1 MYNLEIAPGVN
12 VSINSQEY
20 SLVQYLKKYKTLSS
34 ESLTSEVISVINILM
49 SKGIIL
55 RSKKGE
61 NVYYKLRSNFTVR

>member
-1 MYNLEIAPGVN
+1 MYKLEIAPGVK

-20 SLVQYLKKYKTLSS
+20 SLVQYLKKYKTISS
-34 ESLTSEVISVINILM
+34 KSLTTDAISVINVLM
-49 SKGIIL
+49 SKGILL